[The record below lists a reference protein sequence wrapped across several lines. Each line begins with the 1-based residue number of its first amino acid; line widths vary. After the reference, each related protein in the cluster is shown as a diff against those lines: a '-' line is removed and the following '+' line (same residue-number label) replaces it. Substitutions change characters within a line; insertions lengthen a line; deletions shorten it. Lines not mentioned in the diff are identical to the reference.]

1 MFKSWLMCLL
11 VLFSPL
17 VLSACN
23 VPQYGVL
30 SAEPLTPDQAII
42 QSTVG
47 NPIELVLP
55 TPGVGSLYEWTFD
68 PLPDNAP
75 VRFVEE
81 KAATSRYPDRTP
93 ENYAPDR
100 IFVFESVAIGT
111 VKITFKQQ
119 AKTAAAPGGGDV
131 PNVEVQRTFELEV
144 R

>member
-1 MFKSWLMCLL
+1 MFKSWLFCLL
-11 VLFSPL
+11 ICLSPL
-17 VLSACN
+17 GLSACN

-30 SAEPLTPDQAII
+30 ATEPLTPDQAII

-47 NPIELVLP
+47 SEIELVLP
-55 TPGVGSLYEWTFD
+55 TPGVGSLYEWSFD
-68 PLPDNAP
+68 PLPDTAP

-100 IFVFESVAIGT
+100 IFVFTSVSIGT
-111 VKITFKQQ
+111 VKVTFKQR
-119 AKTAAAPGGGDV
+119 AKTAVEPGVGNV
-131 PNVEVQRTFELEV
+131 PDVEVQRTFELEV

>member
-1 MFKSWLMCLL
+1 MFKSWFMCLL

-17 VLSACN
+17 VLTACN
-23 VPQYGVL
+23 VPQYGLL

-47 NPIELVLP
+47 NQIELVLP
-55 TPGVGSLYEWTFD
+55 TPGVGSLYEWVFE

-81 KAATSRYPDRTP
+81 KSATSRYPDRTP

-100 IFVFESVAIGT
+100 IFVFESVSTGT
-111 VKITFKQQ
+111 VKVTFKQQ
-119 AKTAAAPGGGDV
+119 AKTTVEPGGDTA
-131 PNVEVQRTFELEV
+131 PDLEVQRTFELEV
-144 R
+144 L